1 MTINCFLFETKVHFN
16 TLKYSVTVIFI
27 VSKFKFF
34 SFIISQRILNMPTIG
49 LAERNKLVTLQK
61 REELKNTLGK
71 QYQRKYGPVYT
82 IFLFDLEICR
92 CYF

>member
-1 MTINCFLFETKVHFN
+1 
-16 TLKYSVTVIFI
+16 
-27 VSKFKFF
+27 
-34 SFIISQRILNMPTIG
+34 MPTLG